1 MLIQEKPPYD
11 THFAWIGGEARVK
24 ALVERFYDLMDL
36 EPGYAALRAA
46 HGSELTKARQHLF
59 WFLCG
64 WLGGPQHYTERFG
77 HPKLRLRHMPF
88 VIGVV
93 ERDQWLACMGQA
105 MAETGVDEKLRT
117 RLGES
122 FFQTADWMRNAPA

>member
-1 MLIQEKPPYD
+1 MQIQEKPPYD
-11 THFAWIGGEARVK
+11 THFEWIGGEARVK

-36 EPGYAALRAA
+36 EPAYAQLRAA
-46 HGSELTKARQHLF
+46 HGSELTRARQHLF

-105 MAETGVDEKLRT
+105 MAETGVDEKLRA
-117 RLGES
+117 RLSES
-122 FFQTADWMRNAPA
+122 FFQTADWMRNAPG